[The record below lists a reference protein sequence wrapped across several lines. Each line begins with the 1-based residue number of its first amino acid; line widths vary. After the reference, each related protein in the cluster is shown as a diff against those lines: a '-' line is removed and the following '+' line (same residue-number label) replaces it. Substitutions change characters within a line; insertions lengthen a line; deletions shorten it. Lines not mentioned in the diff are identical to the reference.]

1 MRNICFTLFLFS
13 YALGWGSTGHRIVGE
28 IAENHLSEKAKR
40 KISSLMGHHNLAM
53 MSNWADEIKSDPNW
67 KHANDWHYAT
77 IPNGEKYIPGKH
89 KGKAIEKVKEF
100 SKVLKN
106 KSASKIEKQNALKF
120 LVHLI
125 GDIHQPLH
133 VGNGKDRGGNSVKVK
148 WFNEPTN
155 LHAVWD
161 TKIIQGQ
168 NLSYTEYANFLL
180 TGAEISLLKKW
191 KKDDLLT
198 YSHESRDYRE
208 RCYDFKDNNLG
219 YNYVFKHKAL
229 LEKRLLQG
237 GLRLAGAL
245 NRIFNQ

>member
-28 IAENHLSEKAKR
+28 IAEGHLSEKAKR

-106 KSASKIEKQNALKF
+106 KSESKI
-120 LVHLI
+120 
-125 GDIHQPLH
+125 
-133 VGNGKDRGGNSVKVK
+133 
-148 WFNEPTN
+148 
-155 LHAVWD
+155 
-161 TKIIQGQ
+161 
-168 NLSYTEYANFLL
+168 
-180 TGAEISLLKKW
+180 
-191 KKDDLLT
+191 
-198 YSHESRDYRE
+198 
-208 RCYDFKDNNLG
+208 
-219 YNYVFKHKAL
+219 
-229 LEKRLLQG
+229 
-237 GLRLAGAL
+237 
-245 NRIFNQ
+245 